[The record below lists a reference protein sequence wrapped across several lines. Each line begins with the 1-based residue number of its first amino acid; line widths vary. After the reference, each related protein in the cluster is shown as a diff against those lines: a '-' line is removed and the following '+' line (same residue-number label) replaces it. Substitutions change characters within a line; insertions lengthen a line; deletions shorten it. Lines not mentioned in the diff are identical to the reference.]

1 MFDYFDVIDIV
12 FIFIKVDIFILEFLL
27 LLFCK
32 NLIIGFVVN
41 IMKRNIY

>member
-27 LLFCK
+27 LSFCK

-41 IMKRNIY
+41 IMKRNI